1 MVKFRSI
8 IMYVLLAASSSGI
21 AAITNPVAYER
32 LESDTKIA
40 VREKISPLLEK
51 YCGKFCQLVNVKVQI
66 DEEVPASDDI
76 GFEGIMGSS
85 VQNQLLVRK
94 IVTEIQID
102 NRVSLTNQERLGK
115 ILEIH
120 LRSMTVEPQVQWLA
134 VAMPQIRPDDPE
146 MLANPLPQP
155 PAPVTRMPRPYA
167 NSTWNQQEEEVVGEE
182 PMPASPVASAPV
194 VPATPFIV
202 DETVEALTK
211 SQLEARLMQAITKV
225 TDRYCP
231 DQCIIERVAIDGQ
244 MIAAKDARGYP
255 ATQIFKASG
264 QNNAALRIEGIE
276 IDVTLADVIDEA
288 TRDQIVSLMRSHVK
302 FVQPLNLNVSVTS
315 FPETYA
321 QKKDRVRT
329 ESEDPYGLERLRQ
342 MLMIF
347 RDLAGTKE
355 IITNNTSTNTSES
368 KTASDTRSLTSSETN
383 SLNRET
389 STSSSTN
396 NSNSSNTNSSTQR
409 NNSSTNTNSSEM
421 GGVGGSGGL
430 STEELAAYGAGFI
443 LLITLMALAIM
454 KFSRANRD
462 ASEMLAVPTMVGAQG
477 RRAGAAQGDEWGM
490 AGEGGVARSEASN
503 AGPSKPSSFSLG
515 MKIKEMKDELLEL
528 FFEHPKV
535 AKDTFSR
542 FLKEDGVEETAKYVH
557 VFGHLVIFQ
566 LLEDPNFQR
575 ELYDLSEYYHNS
587 SFRFTQQEEYD
598 LLAKLKT
605 RCTASEIR
613 VLTRKELEKF
623 DFLTKLDPSQIYT
636 LIQDENLQV
645 QSIVLAQLDPK
656 RRRSVFDMYHGPMK
670 IQLLSQLSASEAIPK
685 EFMAN
690 VAKALAKK
698 VSQKPEY
705 DTENIRSSDV
715 LLDLLEKA
723 QLAEQRQLMMTL
735 QKQNPDTARSLKMKL
750 VTVEMMPILKDG
762 HLLELIL
769 GMDRRDLLVFLA
781 GTGEHIRDL
790 LLRKAPEEL
799 SDSWIEDLQTLGSID
814 EQSYRMVEM
823 KVLNRI
829 RNLANNGVISL
840 MDINSMLFDS
850 EASDGKEFRPEEPGM
865 NIRNQNFVA
874 A

>member
-1 MVKFRSI
+1 MLRMRYI
-8 IMYVLLAASSSGI
+8 TTGLLLAALSGES
-21 AAITNPVAYER
+21 AAIVNPAAYER
-32 LESDTKIA
+32 MEKDTKLS
-40 VREKISPLLEK
+40 VREKINPLLEK
-51 YCGKFCQLVNVKVQI
+51 YCGKFCQLVNVKVEI
-66 DEEVPASDDI
+66 AEDAPISDDI
-76 GFEGIMGSS
+76 GFEGVMGTTS
-85 VQNQLLVRK
+85 QNQLFIRK

-102 NRVSLTNQERLGK
+102 NRVSSVNQERLGK

-120 LRSMTVEPQVQWLA
+120 LRSMAVEPQVQWLA
-134 VAMPQIRPDDPE
+134 VALPQIRPDDPE
-146 MLANPLPQP
+146 MLADPLPQP
-155 PAPVTRMPRPYA
+155 PAPVTRMPRQ
-167 NSTWNQQEEEVVGEE
+167 NNWNQE
-182 PMPASPVASAPV
+182 PEQVPPMEDPVATPPVMPAAPFV
-194 VPATPFIV
+194 V
-202 DETVEALTK
+202 DDSVEALVK
-211 SQLEARLMQAITKV
+211 NQLEARLMQAITKV
-225 TDRYCP
+225 TDKYCP
-231 DQCIIERVAIDGQ
+231 DQCIIERLAIDGQ
-244 MIAAKDARGYP
+244 MISASDARGFP
-255 ATQIFKASG
+255 ATQIFKVG
-264 QNNAALRIEGIE
+264 NGKAALRIEGIE
-276 IDVTLADVIDEA
+276 IDVTIADAIDEA
-288 TRDQIVSLMRSHVK
+288 VRDQIVSLMRSHTK
-302 FVQPLNLNVSVTS
+302 FAQPLNLNVSVTS

-321 QKKDRVRT
+321 QKKDRTRL

-342 MLMIF
+342 MLTMF
-347 RDLAGTKE
+347 RELAGTKE
-355 IITNNTSTNTSES
+355 IITNNSSTNTSES
-368 KTASDTRSLTSSETN
+368 KTDSRSSNSSESST
-383 SLNRET
+383 LNRES
-389 STSSSTN
+389 STSTN
-396 NSNSSNTNSSTQR
+396 NSNSTNSATTSSTQR
-409 NNSSTNTNSSEM
+409 NNSSTNTNSSET
-421 GGVGGSGGL
+421 GGVGGASGGIT
-430 STEELAAYGAGFI
+430 SEELAAYGAGFI
-443 LLITLMALAIM
+443 LLITLMALAIV

-462 ASEMLAVPTMVGAQG
+462 ASEMMMAPAMGMPQG
-477 RRAGAAQGDEWGM
+477 RRNAAGQGDDWAVGGE
-490 AGEGGVARSEASN
+490 ASAHAEGGATQ
-503 AGPSKPSSFSLG
+503 SKTTSFSLG
-515 MKIKEMKDELLEL
+515 MKVKEMKDELLEL
-528 FFEHPKV
+528 FLEHPKV

-587 SFRFTQQEEYD
+587 SFRFTQQEELD

-636 LIQDENLQV
+636 LMQDENLQV

-670 IQLLSQLSASEAIPK
+670 IKLLSQLSASEAIPK

-723 QLAEQRQLMMTL
+723 KLTEQRQLMATL

-799 SDSWIEDLQTLGSID
+799 SDSWIEDLQTLGSVD
-814 EQSYRMVEM
+814 EQGYRMVEM

-840 MDINSMLFDS
+840 MDINSMLFDNATN
-850 EASDGKEFRPEEPGM
+850 EAGEFRQEEPGIT
-865 NIRNQNFVA
+865 IRNSNFVA